1 MGLTNDVDLKL
12 LHKCFELDTFDNL
25 LKPEFMDA
33 IRSRRSL
40 LAAQEK
46 RDKEN
51 QEIAAKRKLKQETM
65 KCNIIAQRIALQEHL
80 MAKDKEI
87 LEFIDTY
94 IQNEDDAKE
103 KLSQEFVIS

>member
-51 QEIAAKRKLKQETM
+51 G
-65 KCNIIAQRIALQEHL
+65 CFAQCDSGSI
-80 MAKDKEI
+80 
-87 LEFIDTY
+87 Y
-94 IQNEDDAKE
+94 
-103 KLSQEFVIS
+103 VG

>member
-1 MGLTNDVDLKL
+1 
-12 LHKCFELDTFDNL
+12 
-25 LKPEFMDA
+25 MDA

-65 KCNIIAQRIALQEHL
+65 KCNIIAQRIAL
-80 MAKDKEI
+80 
-87 LEFIDTY
+87 
-94 IQNEDDAKE
+94 
-103 KLSQEFVIS
+103 

>member
-1 MGLTNDVDLKL
+1 
-12 LHKCFELDTFDNL
+12 
-25 LKPEFMDA
+25 
-33 IRSRRSL
+33 
-40 LAAQEK
+40 
-46 RDKEN
+46 
-51 QEIAAKRKLKQETM
+51 
-65 KCNIIAQRIALQEHL
+65 